1 VKFKNMHYPVII
13 AATNIVD
20 LNSVQHM
27 ETGIRIGASV
37 TLAKLEDV
45 LKAAISQ
52 MEGETLRFI

>member
-1 VKFKNMHYPVII
+1 MKFKNMHYPVII

-52 MEGETLRFI
+52 MEG